1 MTLATPNAEPGADAV
16 QLAQAIRSKQLSPLE
31 LVEAVLARIARYNP
45 LLGAYLTV
53 FEEEARSAARRAE
66 RDVMAGRELGLL
78 HGIPI
83 SVKDLIETVEGPTT
97 GGSRLYGAGIR
108 SGRDALVVQ
117 RLRRAGA
124 IVLGKTNLHELA
136 YGVTT
141 VNEHFGP
148 ARNPYDRE
156 RMAGGSSG
164 GSAVAVAAGLG
175 PLSLGTDTRGSI
187 RIPAA
192 CCGIT
197 GFKPTQRS
205 VRELGRG
212 VIPLSRTLDH
222 VGPMA
227 RSAAECALML
237 EAMIRNWKR
246 PQYWPAVKGLC
257 LGVDEYYLRDLDTE
271 VQRALEEGLA
281 VLRRM
286 GCRVREVA
294 IPALDS
300 ALRNSGVIASVEA
313 LAEHYDRMRGAPS
326 DAIGPRVRARLEK
339 GAEHS
344 GVDYLHALR
353 GRIEVAKAFRRV
365 FEKVDCL
372 IAATVPV
379 PAPLLDA
386 TTLAMGCGQR
396 GIVEAFTRYNAPQN
410 MAGVPALA
418 LPCGRSR
425 DGLPLGWQ
433 IVGPEGRDDLVLALG
448 VAYQRETD
456 WHLRRPDSI

>member
-1 MTLATPNAEPGADAV
+1 
-16 QLAQAIRSKQLSPLE
+16 
-31 LVEAVLARIARYNP
+31 
-45 LLGAYLTV
+45 
-53 FEEEARSAARRAE
+53 
-66 RDVMAGRELGLL
+66 
-78 HGIPI
+78 
-83 SVKDLIETVEGPTT
+83 
-97 GGSRLYGAGIR
+97 
-108 SGRDALVVQ
+108 
-117 RLRRAGA
+117 
-124 IVLGKTNLHELA
+124 
-136 YGVTT
+136 
-141 VNEHFGP
+141 
-148 ARNPYDRE
+148 
-156 RMAGGSSG
+156 
-164 GSAVAVAAGLG
+164 
-175 PLSLGTDTRGSI
+175 
-187 RIPAA
+187 
-192 CCGIT
+192 
-197 GFKPTQRS
+197 
-205 VRELGRG
+205 
-212 VIPLSRTLDH
+212 
-222 VGPMA
+222 
-227 RSAAECALML
+227 
-237 EAMIRNWKR
+237 
-246 PQYWPAVKGLC
+246 
-257 LGVDEYYLRDLDTE
+257 
-271 VQRALEEGLA
+271 
-281 VLRRM
+281 M